1 MKSHSS
7 SLSPISWEALAFPYR
22 EKTPLWYTNVMVFYA
37 LIILAFFFLGNY
49 YAIAIVSGLTWYF
62 LTQANAKPKVIHYK
76 IDING
81 ITLDKRTIT
90 FAEIQSFSIDTV
102 GRSPIITIDLTQSFA
117 YPVILVIKKQDFED
131 VIEALSRFV
140 PFEKKF
146 SIFRWLTNRLHY

>member
-1 MKSHSS
+1 MKTSTLH
-7 SLSPISWEALAFPYR
+7 PISWEALAFPYR

-37 LIILAFFFLGNY
+37 LIILSFFFIGNY

-62 LTQANAKPKVIHYK
+62 LAQANTKPKVIHYK

-102 GRSPIITIDLTQSFA
+102 GRIPIITLDLSAAFA
-117 YPVILVIKKQDFED
+117 YPLTLVIKKQDFED
-131 VIEALSRFV
+131 IVNALERFI
-140 PFEKKF
+140 PYEKKF
-146 SIFRWLTNRLHY
+146 SVFRWLTNRLHY